1 MLQKGCLP
9 RREVGK
15 MVFLRGS
22 REFLR
27 PFNDTLNEALRTQS
41 GDARMHCPVFLS
53 YQSPSVLWIVGAS
66 PSSPQV
72 CEH

>member
-1 MLQKGCLP
+1 
-9 RREVGK
+9 

-27 PFNDTLNEALRTQS
+27 PFKANDTLSEALRTQS
-41 GDARMHCPVFLS
+41 GDARMHCLVFLS
-53 YQSPSVLWIVGAS
+53 YQSLSVLWIVGAS